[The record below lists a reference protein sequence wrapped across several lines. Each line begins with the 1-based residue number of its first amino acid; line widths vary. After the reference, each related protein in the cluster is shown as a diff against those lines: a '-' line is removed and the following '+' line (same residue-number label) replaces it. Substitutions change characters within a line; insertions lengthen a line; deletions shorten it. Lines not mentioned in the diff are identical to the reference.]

1 MALICWQGIFILL
14 SPIIILITLLPHFQD
29 LIQVIFQNGTLFLS
43 LAIMRTTRLLMC
55 RLRFCCPP
63 MSLTNST
70 SIWVFARILP

>member
-1 MALICWQGIFILL
+1 MALICWQGVFILL
-14 SPIIILITLLPHFQD
+14 SPIIIITLLSHYQD
-29 LIQVIFQNGTLFLS
+29 LIQVIFQDGTLIPS